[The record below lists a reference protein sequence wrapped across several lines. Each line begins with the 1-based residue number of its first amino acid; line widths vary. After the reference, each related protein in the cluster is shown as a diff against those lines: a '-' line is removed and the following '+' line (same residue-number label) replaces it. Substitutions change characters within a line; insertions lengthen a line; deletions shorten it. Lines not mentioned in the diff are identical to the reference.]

1 MNRETNEEI
10 AETVETVENAEVV
23 ETGKEA
29 KGDARGLLTTAP
41 LEARAVNKKPT
52 RTLPAAT
59 TGPESAKIATRVD
72 ETNGNGIATGVTVV
86 TGAIGAAVEVIEGIV
101 DEGILTTVPR
111 VGTVNVATVVT
122 FSKSVRVAGNARVEE
137 EGIEN
142 NVGAI
147 RPLARGSQPPIS
159 RMLCPSCHGNVV

>member
-10 AETVETVENAEVV
+10 AETAEVV
-23 ETGKEA
+23 ETGNEA

-59 TGPESAKIATRVD
+59 TEPESAKIATRVD
-72 ETNGNGIATGVTVV
+72 ETNGNGIATGVTEV
-86 TGAIGAAVEVIEGIV
+86 TEVTEVIGAIGAVEVIEVIV
-101 DEGILTTVPR
+101 DEGILMTVPR

-122 FSKSVRVAGNARVEE
+122 FSRSVRVAGNVRVEE
-137 EGIEN
+137 EKEN

-159 RMLCPSCHGNVV
+159 RMLCPSCHGNAA